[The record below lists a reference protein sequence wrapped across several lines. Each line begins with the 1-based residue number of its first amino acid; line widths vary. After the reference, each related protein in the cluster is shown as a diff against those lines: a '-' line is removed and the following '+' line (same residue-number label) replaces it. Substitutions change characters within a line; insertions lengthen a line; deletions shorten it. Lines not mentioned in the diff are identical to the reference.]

1 MVGGGEQIM
10 TISDMIDNMGDTNSE
25 SLKDYYFR
33 KGLLLTLA
41 RIADALEILAEEK
54 L

>member
-1 MVGGGEQIM
+1 M
-10 TISDMIDNMGDTNSE
+10 TDYITEAIENMGWTNFDTTRDFIYQKAL
-25 SLKDYYFR
+25 LK
-33 KGLLLTLA
+33 TLA